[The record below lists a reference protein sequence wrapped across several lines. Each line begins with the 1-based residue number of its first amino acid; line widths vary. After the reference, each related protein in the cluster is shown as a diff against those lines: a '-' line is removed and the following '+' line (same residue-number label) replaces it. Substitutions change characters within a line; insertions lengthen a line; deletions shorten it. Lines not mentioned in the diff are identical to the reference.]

1 MKYKQEVQENLNQVD
16 QLLFTILEGMKN
28 KKITIEL
35 TVDKLK
41 QARDLVR
48 KSEQRVSLNYDG

>member
-48 KSEQRVSLNYDG
+48 RSEQRVGLNYDG